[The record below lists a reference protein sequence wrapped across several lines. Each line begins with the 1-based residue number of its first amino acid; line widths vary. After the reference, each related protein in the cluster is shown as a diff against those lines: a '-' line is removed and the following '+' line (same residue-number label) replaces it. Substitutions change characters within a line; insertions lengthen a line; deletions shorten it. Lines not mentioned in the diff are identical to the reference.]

1 MPSIDGI
8 LQVVLNLVPPVHGDD
23 RVEVAIA
30 IVEVDKLVVGREGA
44 SRVLQD
50 GTWLTDRLRLIAAH
64 KHRIRLKP
72 AVERKGCVHLRRVLI
87 EPNSLLAGAV
97 VPRDRPGHAPLVY
110 GLSGYTAGERGGAF
124 NLRGVL
130 LMHLLK

>member
-8 LQVVLNLVPPVHGDD
+8 LQVVLHLVPPVHGDD

-30 IVEVDKLVVGREGA
+30 IVEVDKLGVGRKGA

-72 AVERKGCVHLRRVLI
+72 AVDRKGEHLRRVLI
-87 EPNSLLAGAV
+87 EPISMLTGAV
-97 VPRDRPGHAPLVY
+97 VTRDRPGHAPLVY
-110 GLSGYTAGERGGAF
+110 GLRGYTAGERGGAF

>member
-1 MPSIDGI
+1 MPSIDAI
-8 LQVVLNLVPPVHGDD
+8 LQVVLNLVPPVHVDD

-30 IVEVDKLVVGREGA
+30 IVEVDKLGVGRKGA

-72 AVERKGCVHLRRVLI
+72 AVDRKGCEHLRRVLI
-87 EPNSLLAGAV
+87 EPNSMLAGAV
-97 VPRDRPGHAPLVY
+97 VTRDRPGHAPLVY
-110 GLSGYTAGERGGAF
+110 GLRGYTAGERGGAF

>member
-1 MPSIDGI
+1 MSSIDGI

-50 GTWLTDRLRLIAAH
+50 
-64 KHRIRLKP
+64 
-72 AVERKGCVHLRRVLI
+72 
-87 EPNSLLAGAV
+87 
-97 VPRDRPGHAPLVY
+97 
-110 GLSGYTAGERGGAF
+110 
-124 NLRGVL
+124 
-130 LMHLLK
+130 